1 MRIAPVPSPKGS
13 KPRDLGLKYLKLC
26 LSMVESSFTSQHV
39 ELQKCQKK
47 NPSRGVRWVQKMQ
60 AGGGRGLPPP
70 FPRPLSERDKI
81 RRHLR
86 TPRERPGE
94 TCYCYFNAARG
105 CPLSGGKRRGHK
117 LNIAGG
123 AERQRLIVSAAG
135 NGVSG
140 SWGGEVGGEK
150 FGIWRGEVWNMEGR
164 NSEFRREKIGV

>member
-26 LSMVESSFTSQHV
+26 LSTVGSSFTSQHV
-39 ELQKCQKK
+39 ELQKSQKK
-47 NPSRGVRWVQKMQ
+47 PLSDGAMVTKD
-60 AGGGRGLPPP
+60 AGGRWPPP

-123 AERQRLIVSAAG
+123 AERRRLIVSAAG

-140 SWGGEVGGEK
+140 SWGGEVGREK
-150 FGIWRGEVWNMEGR
+150 FGIWRGEVWNMAGR
-164 NSEFRREKIGV
+164 NLEYGRKESGV